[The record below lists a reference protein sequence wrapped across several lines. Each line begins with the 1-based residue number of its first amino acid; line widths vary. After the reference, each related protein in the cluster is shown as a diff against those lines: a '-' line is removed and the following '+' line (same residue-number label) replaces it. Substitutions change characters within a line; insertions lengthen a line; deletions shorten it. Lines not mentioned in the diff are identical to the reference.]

1 MARSVS
7 TTRSA
12 EGRFE
17 GSRCQHARSKL
28 AYLRGQVGGSGGVS
42 PLHPTRMTSSMK
54 PASSNGTYMVV
65 VEPIKVYLKEEEEAR
80 HATSLK

>member
-1 MARSVS
+1 
-7 TTRSA
+7 
-12 EGRFE
+12 
-17 GSRCQHARSKL
+17 
-28 AYLRGQVGGSGGVS
+28 
-42 PLHPTRMTSSMK
+42 MK